1 MTEPRDSETG
11 PPDRAAEPPD
21 RAAER
26 RDPAPAPLA
35 PTHDA
40 ASWDAVY
47 RSGQAPWDTGRPSTE
62 LIRVLREQH
71 VRPGAAIE
79 LGCGSGTN
87 AVWLAAAGF
96 RVTGLDIAPSAV
108 AMARARAAE
117 AGASVRFVLADL
129 LDPPAELGGPYDFVF
144 DRGCY
149 HAARQFDV
157 DRFLATVEGLLR
169 PGTEGLFLTGNAR
182 EPRSGPPVV
191 SEAELRGELGRIFE
205 IVRLREF
212 RMDLRPESGIGRPLG
227 WSCFV
232 RRSPR
237 ATPAAGG

>member
-1 MTEPRDSETG
+1 
-11 PPDRAAEPPD
+11 
-21 RAAER
+21 
-26 RDPAPAPLA
+26 
-35 PTHDA
+35 
-40 ASWDAVY
+40 V
-47 RSGQAPWDTGRPSTE
+47 
-62 LIRVLREQH
+62 
-71 VRPGAAIE
+71 
-79 LGCGSGTN
+79 
-87 AVWLAAAGF
+87 AAAGGEAIVPWDREVPQVLLTEWAKGRSF
-96 RVTGLDIAPSAV
+96 AGGRALVVGAGLGMDAEFVASLGFAMTAFDIAPTAV
-108 AMARARAAE
+108 ASARERFP
-117 AGASVRFVLADL
+117 ASPVDYRVADL

-169 PGTEGLFLTGNAR
+169 PGTEGLYLTGNAR